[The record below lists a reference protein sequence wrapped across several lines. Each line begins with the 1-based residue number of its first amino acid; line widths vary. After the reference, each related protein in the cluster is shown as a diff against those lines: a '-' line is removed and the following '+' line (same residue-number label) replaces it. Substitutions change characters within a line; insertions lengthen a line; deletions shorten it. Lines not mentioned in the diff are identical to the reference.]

1 MSLWAL
7 AMMAVVAFGG
17 ARDTFYGYG
26 HHKTNSVLYMML
38 AENLSVEDRFRLFTY
53 KVVDPYGET
62 GYALYSRFPLG
73 GVVLIKLAS
82 MPFDGFASKILAARA
97 LMLALFAASALLA
110 CLAASRIAASRWIG
124 VAAALIAFSSIYVL
138 YHSDDIATEV
148 GIDLFG
154 CMLVFH
160 GMVLFVQEGRFRQ
173 LAVKACAA
181 LLLGWHVYA
190 LLFAFIAF
198 GIAGE
203 IAARRRP
210 SAPRDAR
217 HETKRIAFP
226 PAVWALARSR
236 YVALGL
242 ISLIF
247 GVAVLGFN
255 LVNEYTA
262 YGGETRFSELSTFG
276 SLMNR
281 TGLASLD
288 ENDPNADLLEWRGFL
303 SRQISRIGGAALPYA
318 LSAWERW
325 IPEARDISP
334 FRVAVGA
341 LALGATAASLA
352 FARRDRALW
361 ASLALFG
368 LLWAVVMRRQTFW
381 PPHYFESVFYAGVPL
396 ALFSLA
402 LIRAREAW
410 GERPIKAL
418 AVAALIAFAISAFAV
433 SGLHDDHG
441 AERIRKTL
449 MSDFETIREK
459 TAGKTAFI
467 EQSLLRTLGP
477 EFHQELDY
485 YLAGSAIVKG
495 SRMSFAQMRQADF
508 VIGERADMKDGFVP
522 LTPRNRLAFLY
533 AVAPADLYHAEWRRA
548 LASKRVVNSVFDAHL
563 DGDTLYYLKEPCV
576 ESDVRGRFLL
586 SVHPADVDDLP
597 YESRELGH
605 ESLNLSFGPV
615 TGTLFEGK
623 CIIRRELPNYEIAR
637 IETGQWSPDE
647 GGLWSAV
654 IDPTRN
660 AADLEALW
668 DANEKAFQAVADG
681 EPAIR
686 SGFDIYMEGGA
697 LTYLKE
703 GCEGTD
709 KFARFTLSVFP
720 VNPEDLPEKFRAL
733 GHESLNFDFRPK
745 GMTFGD
751 KCMIRRELPNYEI
764 ARIETGQYIPGEGA
778 LWRAFIDPSA
788 DMSDLEALWDA
799 AIADG
804 DPAIRSDFDIYME
817 GGALTYL
824 KEGCAGTD
832 TFARFTLS
840 VFPVNPEDLPEKF
853 RALGH
858 ESLNFDFRPKGM
870 TFGDKCMIRR
880 ELPNYEIARIETGQ
894 YIPGEGELWRAEA
907 VIGDF
912 AP

>member
-1 MSLWAL
+1 MFLLAL
-7 AMMAVVAFGG
+7 AMAAVVAFGG

-26 HHKTNSVLYMML
+26 HHKTNSVLYMSL
-38 AENLSVEDRFRLFTY
+38 AENLSVDDRFRLFTI
-53 KVVDPYGET
+53 KVVDSYGET
-62 GYALYSRFPLG
+62 GYAMYSRFPVG

-110 CLAASRIAASRWIG
+110 CLAISRIAASRWIG
-124 VAAALIAFSSIYVL
+124 VAAALIAFSSVYVL

-148 GIDLFG
+148 GMDLFG

-198 GIAGE
+198 GLAGE
-203 IAARRRP
+203 IASRRRLSP
-210 SAPRDAR
+210 LRDAR
-217 HETKRIAFP
+217 HETKRTAFQS
-226 PAVWALARSR
+226 AGLGIARSR

-276 SLMNR
+276 SILNR
-281 TGLASLD
+281 TGLGTPD
-288 ENDPNADLLEWRGFL
+288 ENDPAADLLEWRGFL

-318 LSAWERW
+318 LSSWERW
-325 IPEARDISP
+325 IPEAREISQ
-334 FRVAVGA
+334 FRVALGA
-341 LALGATAASLA
+341 LALGATAAALA

-368 LLWAVVMRRQTFW
+368 LIWAVVMRRQTFW

-433 SGLHDDHG
+433 GGLHEDHS

-459 TAGKTAFI
+459 TAGKTVFI
-467 EQSLLRTLGP
+467 EQSLLRTLGL

-485 YLAGSAIVKG
+485 YLAGSAIAKAD
-495 SRMSFAQMRQADF
+495 RMSFAQMRQADF
-508 VIGERADMKDGFVP
+508 VIGERREEDGFVP
-522 LTPRNRLAFLY
+522 LTPRNRLTFLY
-533 AVAPADLYHAEWRRA
+533 AVAPADLYRSEWRRA

-563 DGDTLYYLKEPCV
+563 DANTLYYLKESCV

-597 YESRELGH
+597 AESAELGH
-605 ESLNLSFGPV
+605 ESLNLSFGPI

-637 IETGQWSPDE
+637 IETGQWTPDL

-654 IDPTRN
+654 IDPN
-660 AADLEALW
+660 ADAADLEASW

-686 SGFDIYMEGGA
+686 SAFDVYMEGGA
-697 LTYLKE
+697 LVYLKE
-703 GCEGTD
+703 GCAGTD
-709 KFARFTLSVFP
+709 ASARFILSVFP
-720 VNPEDLPEKFRAL
+720 ANPEDLPEKFRAL
-733 GHESLNFDFRPK
+733 GHESLNFDFFPQ
-745 GMTFGD
+745 GVTFGD

-764 ARIETGQYIPGEGA
+764 ARIETGQWMSGVGV
-778 LWRAFIDPSA
+778 WSVTIDPNA
-788 DMSDLEALWDA
+788 DMAGLEALWDA
-799 AIADG
+799 AIAG
-804 DPAIRSDFDIYME
+804 GEPAIRSDFDIYME
-817 GGALTYL
+817 GGALSYL
-824 KEGCAGTD
+824 KERCAGTD
-832 TFARFTLS
+832 TSARFILS
-840 VFPVNPEDLPEKF
+840 VFPANPEDLPEKF

-858 ESLNFDFRPKGM
+858 ESLNFDFFPQGV

-894 YIPGEGELWRAEA
+894 HIPGEGELWRAEA